1 MVNGIIAGLG
11 FVTFALLGGVVIAQS
26 ESSPQVET
34 PGRVAERSN
43 DIHPILV
50 GMKVPDV
57 VLADVNG
64 KEVKLYSLLEKKPT
78 VLIFYRGGWCPYCNL
93 QMEQLHTIESDV
105 LKEGYQI
112 VAIGADRP
120 ENVEKSIEK
129 HDLHYT
135 LLSDSTMSAA
145 KAFGLA
151 FRVDKE
157 TVERQKKF
165 GVDLEA
171 ASGLSHHIL
180 PVPAVFII
188 QKDGSII
195 FEYVNPNFKVRLNAQ
210 VLLAILKAENQQAKN
225 EDTGK
230 K

>member
-1 MVNGIIAGLG
+1 MKEGYAMINNIILAIG
-11 FVTFALLGGVVIAQS
+11 FGAFTIVSGVALAQGQND
-26 ESSPQVET
+26 SS
-34 PGRVAERSN
+34 GRVAERAD
-43 DIHPILV
+43 DIHPLLV
-50 GMKVPDV
+50 GMSVPDV
-57 VLADVNG
+57 VLTNVQG
-64 KEVKLYSLLEKKPT
+64 KEVKLYSLLEQKPT

-93 QMEQLHTIESDV
+93 QLQQLRTIEGDV

-112 VAIGADRP
+112 VAVSADRP
-120 ENVEKSIEK
+120 ENIETSIEK

-135 LLSDSTMSAA
+135 LLSDSTMNAA

-157 TVERQKKF
+157 ALERSKKYAAT
-165 GVDLEA
+165 LEA
-171 ASGLSHHIL
+171 GSGLSHHIL

-188 QKDGSII
+188 QKDGSIT

-210 VLLAILKAENQQAKN
+210 VLLAILKAENEQ
-225 EDTGK
+225 EGK

>member
-1 MVNGIIAGLG
+1 MVSGIILMVGLATLTITG
-11 FVTFALLGGVVIAQS
+11 ADAVAQGQND
-26 ESSPQVET
+26 SS
-34 PGRVAERSN
+34 GRVADRAD
-43 DIHPILV
+43 DIHPLLV

-57 VLADVNG
+57 VLTDVQG
-64 KEVKLYSLLEKKPT
+64 KEVKIYSLLEKKPT

-93 QMEQLHTIESDV
+93 QLEQLHTIESDV

-112 VAIGADRP
+112 VAVSADRP

-135 LLSDSTMSAA
+135 LLSDSTMNAA

-157 TVERQKKF
+157 ALERSTKYAAT
-165 GVDLEA
+165 LESG
-171 ASGLSHHIL
+171 SGLNHHIL
-180 PVPAVFII
+180 PVPAVFIV

-210 VLLAILKAENQQAKN
+210 VLLAILKAENEQ
-225 EDTGK
+225 TGK
-230 K
+230 N

>member
-1 MVNGIIAGLG
+1 M
-11 FVTFALLGGVVIAQS
+11 S
-26 ESSPQVET
+26 
-34 PGRVAERSN
+34 
-43 DIHPILV
+43 
-50 GMKVPDV
+50 VPDV
-57 VLADVNG
+57 VLTDVEG

-93 QMEQLHTIESDV
+93 QMEQLHTIEGDV

-112 VAIGADRP
+112 VAVSADRP
-120 ENVEKSIEK
+120 ENIETSIEK

-135 LLSDSTMSAA
+135 LLSDSTMNAA

-157 TVERQKKF
+157 ALERSKKYAAT
-165 GVDLEA
+165 LEA
-171 ASGLSHHIL
+171 GSGLSHHIL

-188 QKDGSII
+188 QKDGSIT

-210 VLLAILKAENQQAKN
+210 VLLAILKAENEQ
-225 EDTGK
+225 EGK

>member
-1 MVNGIIAGLG
+1 MVSGIILMVGLATLTITG
-11 FVTFALLGGVVIAQS
+11 ADAVAQGQND
-26 ESSPQVET
+26 SS
-34 PGRVAERSN
+34 GRVADRAD
-43 DIHPILV
+43 DIHPLLV

-57 VLADVNG
+57 VLTDVQG
-64 KEVKLYSLLEKKPT
+64 KEVKIYSLLEKKPT

-93 QMEQLHTIESDV
+93 QLEQLHTIESDV

-112 VAIGADRP
+112 VAVSADRP
-120 ENVEKSIEK
+120 ENVEKSIVK

-135 LLSDSTMSAA
+135 LLSDSTMNAA

-157 TVERQKKF
+157 ALERSTKYAAT
-165 GVDLEA
+165 LESG
-171 ASGLSHHIL
+171 SGLNHHIL
-180 PVPAVFII
+180 PVPAVFIV

-210 VLLAILKAENQQAKN
+210 VLLAILKAENEQ
-225 EDTGK
+225 TGK
-230 K
+230 N

>member
-1 MVNGIIAGLG
+1 MVNGIFLMIGLATLT
-11 FVTFALLGGVVIAQS
+11 VTGADAVAQGQND
-26 ESSPQVET
+26 SS
-34 PGRVAERSN
+34 GRVADRAD
-43 DIHPILV
+43 DIHPLLV

-57 VLADVNG
+57 VLTDVQG
-64 KEVKLYSLLEKKPT
+64 KEVKIYSLLEKKPT

-93 QMEQLHTIESDV
+93 QLEQLHTIESDV

-112 VAIGADRP
+112 VAVSADRP

-135 LLSDSTMSAA
+135 LLSDSTMNAA

-157 TVERQKKF
+157 ALERSTKYAAT
-165 GVDLEA
+165 LESG
-171 ASGLSHHIL
+171 SGLNHHVL
-180 PVPAVFII
+180 PVPAVFIV

-210 VLLAILKAENQQAKN
+210 VLLAILKAENEQ
-225 EDTGK
+225 TGK
-230 K
+230 N

>member
-1 MVNGIIAGLG
+1 MVNGIFVGLG
-11 FVTFALLGGVVIAQS
+11 FVTFALLGSVVIAQS
-26 ESSPQVET
+26 DSSPKVES
-34 PGRVAERSN
+34 PGRVAERAD

-57 VLADVNG
+57 FLADVLG
-64 KEVKLYSLLEKKPT
+64 KEVRLYSLLENKPT

-129 HDLHYT
+129 HDLNYT
-135 LLSDSTMSAA
+135 LLSDSTMNTA

-157 TVERQKKF
+157 TLERQRKF
-165 GVDLEA
+165 GVDIEA
-171 ASGLSHHIL
+171 ASGLNHHIL
-180 PVPAVFII
+180 PVPAVFIV

-210 VLLAILKAENQQAKN
+210 VLLAIIKAENEQA
-225 EDTGK
+225 GK

>member
-1 MVNGIIAGLG
+1 MVNNIIIAIG
-11 FVTFALLGGVVIAQS
+11 FAAFTIASGVVLAQGQND
-26 ESSPQVET
+26 SS
-34 PGRVAERSN
+34 GRVADRAD
-43 DIHPILV
+43 DIHPLLV
-50 GMKVPDV
+50 GMNVPDV
-57 VLADVNG
+57 VLTDVEG

-112 VAIGADRP
+112 VAVSADRP
-120 ENVEKSIEK
+120 ENIETSIEK

-135 LLSDSTMSAA
+135 LLSDSTMNAA

-157 TVERQKKF
+157 ALQRSKKYAAT
-165 GVDLEA
+165 LEA
-171 ASGLSHHIL
+171 GSGLSHHIL

-188 QKDGSII
+188 QKNGSII

-210 VLLAILKAENQQAKN
+210 VLLAIVKAENEQ
-225 EDTGK
+225 EGK